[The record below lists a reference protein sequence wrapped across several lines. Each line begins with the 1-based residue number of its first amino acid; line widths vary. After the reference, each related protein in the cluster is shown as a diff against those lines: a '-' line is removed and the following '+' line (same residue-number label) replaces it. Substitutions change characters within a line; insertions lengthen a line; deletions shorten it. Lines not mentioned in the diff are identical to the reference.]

1 MPKMGYDMREGT
13 VVRWYKREGEAVA
26 RGEVIADIET
36 DKATVEFE
44 AYTAGVLQRL
54 VAVEGMPVAV
64 GEAIAVIG
72 EPGEIAA
79 AAMPTA
85 AVEMAAGVAAAD
97 AAADAVVGD
106 GEMAADD
113 DGVVVDGD
121 MAAVRDL
128 GEVRASPLARRLA
141 RERGIELATVAGS
154 GPGGRIVEKDILECA
169 AAAVSGFGDGAAT
182 AAATAPVGWVLAS
195 PLARRL
201 ARERGIELGLVV
213 GSGPGGRVIERDVLG
228 YVEPPAA
235 PVVDDE
241 VTVEIL
247 PAAVDEAVAMP
258 AADAGGPA
266 VVAVGV
272 AEEGIETAADVSAM
286 EGVVPAVVVSD
297 ADGVAEGMAAA
308 DGDRDEVV
316 EGASVA
322 VEAVTA
328 ADVGMET
335 AAVVAGREG
344 AAAPAV
350 ADVVAEVVETAGDV
364 AGREGEIAADGMES
378 AALVGETVGEAVVAG
393 EGVEGWVG
401 LSRMRQAIARV
412 TGDSKRDAPHFYVT
426 AEVDMGKAMAL
437 RREIN
442 DALPGEQR
450 VSVNDLVVRACA
462 MGLGSHPKFNAFFRG
477 DHLQYNAAVNIG
489 IAITLESGLIV
500 PGISHCEGKS
510 LVEIA
515 AASKDLIARAQRGAL
530 RQEEYGDT
538 TFSVSNLGMFEV
550 DSFAAII
557 FPPHAAVLAVGTV
570 KEQPVVREGQ
580 LAVGQVMKAT
590 LSTDHRVADGAEA
603 AEFLV
608 EVKGLL
614 ENPVRLLL

>member
-1 MPKMGYDMREGT
+1 MATTIVMPKMGYDMREGT

-54 VAVEGMPVAV
+54 VAVEGRPVPV
-64 GEAIAVIG
+64 GESIAVIG
-72 EPGEIAA
+72 EPGEIAV
-79 AAMPTA
+79 AAMPRA
-85 AVEMAAGVAAAD
+85 AVETAAGPD
-97 AAADAVVGD
+97 AAG
-106 GEMAADD
+106 AA

-121 MAAVRDL
+121 TVAADDDGGVVDGETAVAAAVRVE

-141 RERGIELATVAGS
+141 RERGIEL
-154 GPGGRIVEKDILECA
+154 
-169 AAAVSGFGDGAAT
+169 
-182 AAATAPVGWVLAS
+182 
-195 PLARRL
+195 
-201 ARERGIELGLVV
+201 GLVV
-213 GSGPGGRVIERDVLG
+213 SSGPGGRVIERDVLG
-228 YVEPPAA
+228 YAAAARAVVE
-235 PVVDDE
+235 DE
-241 VTVEIL
+241 VAVE
-247 PAAVDEAVAMP
+247 VMP
-258 AADAGGPA
+258 AAAEPVVAAAGVPEEMTVGETVVAAAAGAAAAELEESVGTVAADVAVGGAAAPPA
-266 VVAVGV
+266 VTVVDGMDEGMVAGDGV
-272 AEEGIETAADVSAM
+272 AEEAAPAVGVDAVTAAAVGVETAADADRVD
-286 EGVVPAVVVSD
+286 EGT
-297 ADGVAEGMAAA
+297 
-308 DGDRDEVV
+308 
-316 EGASVA
+316 VA
-322 VEAVTA
+322 VEES
-328 ADVGMET
+328 VG
-335 AAVVAGREG
+335 VG
-344 AAAPAV
+344 
-350 ADVVAEVVETAGDV
+350 TAGDV
-364 AGREGEIAADGMES
+364 AGGEGTAVVGSPAGEMVVAAERVG
-378 AALVGETVGEAVVAG
+378 AAVVEETTGEAAAVAG
-393 EGVEGWVG
+393 EGVEGRVG

-426 AEVDMGKAMAL
+426 AEVDMGRAMAL

-442 DALPGEQR
+442 DAVPGEQR

-462 MGLGSHPKFNAFFRG
+462 MGLGIHPKFNAFFRG

-570 KEQPVVREGQ
+570 REQPVVRDGQ

-603 AEFLV
+603 AQFLV